1 MDIGDELT
9 ASFVMASMFWGCVR
23 LYRRRGRPHFDLVE
37 ASFVAA
43 ISPSLAEGYRAAL
56 LVPALQIRPDLE
68 GPGILVLDEAYRIES
83 MSVIAEHW
91 LRDLIDIERDRNTGL
106 PHPVYA
112 IAARARSI
120 HEEDAGRPRPM
131 ARARVPTRLANGS

>member
-1 MDIGDELT
+1 
-9 ASFVMASMFWGCVR
+9 
-23 LYRRRGRPHFDLVE
+23 
-37 ASFVAA
+37 
-43 ISPSLAEGYRAAL
+43 
-56 LVPALQIRPDLE
+56 
-68 GPGILVLDEAYRIES
+68 ES

-131 ARARVPTRLANGS
+131 ARARVPTRSGQWLVVHAVRMVGAAGGQNPLILEPAPSLEIAPLIIRAYGLSPRP